1 MRFSPSTARRFQE
14 SRSGVGIFYMKI
26 QVGFVHLVTSAH
38 KRCCNAAFS
47 LLVVIFVREDRSTW
61 WNCAFSDLFCV
72 QNAFFIFNQR
82 LGSLRSYKGPVFYI
96 QSFH

>member
-38 KRCCNAAFS
+38 KRCCNATFS
-47 LLVVIFVREDRSTW
+47 LVIVLSTTAAFIRLRSI
-61 WNCAFSDLFCV
+61 CMH
-72 QNAFFIFNQR
+72 NAFF
-82 LGSLRSYKGPVFYI
+82 SVCS
-96 QSFH
+96 